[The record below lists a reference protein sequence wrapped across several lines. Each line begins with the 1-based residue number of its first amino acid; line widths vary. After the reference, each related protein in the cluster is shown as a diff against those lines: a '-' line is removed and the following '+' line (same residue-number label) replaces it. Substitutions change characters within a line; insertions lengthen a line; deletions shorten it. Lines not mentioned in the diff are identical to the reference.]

1 MISFDCHTYVAFGEH
16 GEYTRKAKTIGE
28 LPTVE
33 LRMAAIKRASKR
45 LHLKVQFGVK
55 IGHTNS
61 FKPTQIQSDQSGLL
75 SLRGAD
81 LPLSI
86 FH

>member
-1 MISFDCHTYVAFGEH
+1 MSSFDCHTYVAFGEK
-16 GEYTRKAKTIGE
+16 GEYSRKAVTIDE

-33 LRMAAIKRASKR
+33 LRMAAISRASEYLK
-45 LHLKVQFGVK
+45 LKVQFGVK
-55 IGHTNS
+55 IGHTNK
-61 FKPTQIQSDQSGLL
+61 FKPSQIQSDQSGLL

-86 FH
+86 LQ